1 MELTFSWPK
10 TLGGKTATFT
20 CPENG
25 SHNLVMRNCTS
36 NGLWQPFPENG
47 CSMNTDGQLDGQLD
61 GQNTSFTKV
70 TLHIQQL
77 YRLLKCIAIAID
89 VMVHE
94 YVVIQNGHECL

>member
-1 MELTFSWPK
+1 
-10 TLGGKTATFT
+10 
-20 CPENG
+20 
-25 SHNLVMRNCTS
+25 
-36 NGLWQPFPENG
+36 
-47 CSMNTDGQLDGQLD
+47 MNTDGQLDGQLD